1 MRGVCPD
8 PKFSIRMGSLIERGL
23 LSEITG
29 DDPPVPTAQG
39 QEYFCSRCQRKVS
52 IPASPST
59 RRCSRNLAVI
69 PSRVDFSC
77 LGILTADI
85 ERAHVPGRRI

>member
-52 IPASPST
+52 IPAFSPT
-59 RRCSRNLAVI
+59 RRSRNLAVI
-69 PSRVDFSC
+69 LSRVDFSC
-77 LGILTADI
+77 LGIRTADI